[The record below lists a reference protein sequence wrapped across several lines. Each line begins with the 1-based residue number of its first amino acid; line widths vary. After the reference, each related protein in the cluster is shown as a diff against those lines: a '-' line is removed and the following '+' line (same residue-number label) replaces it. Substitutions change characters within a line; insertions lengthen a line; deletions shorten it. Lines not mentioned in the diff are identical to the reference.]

1 MGKVQRVDAGTDIA
15 MVGAWDANRDATPVH
30 GAKSRRN
37 TLQGDV
43 DEGHLFLIHTGA
55 DGGGPIDVYVDAEI
69 PPDVRE
75 ISRALDGEFL
85 LALPSGR
92 LMVGG
97 AEDYRSR
104 KRRMTSDQS
113 IISVPPGNYALR
125 CYVGP
130 DQDEREEPASE
141 QELKARVGAET
152 LRWYDR
158 ANSIMVVIGV
168 ATLLLFP
175 LLTVWLR
182 WWYALAITLVVFFSY
197 WHVGAWL
204 MRRSARYVDL
214 ERVITPFRLAHTP
227 PTFILEL
234 RTVADT
240 TGLRGGSVEI
250 NEEHF
255 L

>member
-1 MGKVQRVDAGTDIA
+1 MGTVQRVDAGTDVA
-15 MVGAWDANRDATPVH
+15 MLGAWDASRAATPLIKNRVE
-30 GAKSRRN
+30 A
-37 TLQGDV
+37 LQQDD
-43 DEGHLFLIHTGA
+43 DEGHLFLIRTGA
-55 DGGGPIDVYVDAEI
+55 DGGGPVDVYVDAEI
-69 PPDVRE
+69 PPEVRE

-85 LALPSGR
+85 LALPSGL

-97 AEDYRSR
+97 AEDYRAV
-104 KRRMTSDQS
+104 KRRITSDQN

-130 DQDEREEPASE
+130 DQDEREEPESE
-141 QELKARVGAET
+141 RELKARVGAEN
-152 LRWYDR
+152 LQWYDR
-158 ANSIMVVIGV
+158 ANLMMVAIGF
-168 ATLLLFP
+168 ATLLIFP
-175 LLTVWLR
+175 LSAVWLR

-204 MRRSARYVDL
+204 MRRSARYAEL
-214 ERVITPFRLAHTP
+214 ERVITSFRLAHTP

-240 TGLRGGSVEI
+240 AGLRGGSVEI